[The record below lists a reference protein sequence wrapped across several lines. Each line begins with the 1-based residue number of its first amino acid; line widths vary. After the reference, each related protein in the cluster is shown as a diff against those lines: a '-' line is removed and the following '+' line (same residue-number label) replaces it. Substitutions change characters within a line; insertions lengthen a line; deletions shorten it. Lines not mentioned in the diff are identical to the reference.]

1 LIQIYNP
8 CDVGQIQITKIY
20 CEIRE
25 KKKKEKEVKRG
36 EIKKQQK
43 REKTGKIR
51 EKKKLREK

>member
-51 EKKKLREK
+51 EKK